1 MSEKTIALLGQP
13 NSGKSTLFNGL
24 TGSRQHVGN
33 WPGKTVE
40 RKDGSF
46 VHKDTTYKI
55 IDLPGTYS
63 LSANS
68 DEEVVTRNYIASGQ
82 ADVVCILADAS
93 QLNRS
98 LFMLADY
105 TGIRVPVVLL
115 LNMMD
120 VAKSQGKQIDT
131 NGIAKSL
138 GIPVVPLVAADKKQY
153 GTFFRMLESIDK
165 NASTLD
171 EKRLAQIYQNTIGAA
186 FDEIKALLP
195 ADGIGIYSS
204 TWSTAKLIEQ
214 DKLARSLVKETVDA
228 GTYTAVEKKLSG
240 VKDGN
245 LLTGDC
251 KFQWIDKLVNENVT
265 SKKNKLLRSRFDKA
279 ATSKRWGKPIAIG
292 MIVLGLIC
300 SMVIGFPLMGLFSGL
315 ISAISVPLANW
326 LLDIGAAP
334 FLVSLLCNA
343 ILTAVSFALQMA
355 SYVFGISKKNKL
367 LRSRFDKAAT
377 SKRWGKPIA
386 IGMIVLGL
394 ICSMVIGF
402 PLMGLFSGL
411 ISAIS
416 VPLANWLLDIGAA
429 PFLVSLLCNAIL
441 TAVSFALQMAS
452 YVFGISLVFGLM
464 EDVGYMA
471 RISYVFDDTMTKL
484 GLQGKAIMPFLV
496 SFGCNIGGITGT
508 RVIDS
513 WGQRVMTIALSW
525 VVPCASSWG
534 VVGLVSGTFF
544 GNGAAVVVLA
554 LFAVAFLHIFITYKV
569 FGRSL
574 NKVEGR
580 TGLIM
585 ELPPYHKPHWKSL
598 FGSVFSKMGNVLSR
612 ALRIIICISV
622 IFWLLSYSADGNV
635 ANSIIYKVGTFIEPM
650 TSLFGLPWQLFIAF
664 VASTMGKEASL
675 GVMASLFNTGSIWAA
690 IEQSAT
696 VDTAALSTSMLSVI
710 SRPEA
715 LAFLFAFFFNMP
727 CLMALTATAQE
738 THSMKWTVRIAL
750 YYVLTALIMATIAYH
765 VGLVIF

>member
-33 WPGKTVE
+33 WPGKTV
-40 RKDGSF
+40 DGSF

-204 TWSTAKLIEQ
+204 TWLTAKLIEQ

-228 GTYTAVEKKLSG
+228 GTYTAIEKKLSD

-265 SKKNKLLRSRFDKA
+265 
-279 ATSKRWGKPIAIG
+279 
-292 MIVLGLIC
+292 
-300 SMVIGFPLMGLFSGL
+300 
-315 ISAISVPLANW
+315 
-326 LLDIGAAP
+326 
-334 FLVSLLCNA
+334 
-343 ILTAVSFALQMA
+343 
-355 SYVFGISKKNKL
+355 SKKNKL

-525 VVPCASSWG
+525 VVPCASTWG

-544 GNGAAVVVLA
+544 GNGAVVVVLA
-554 LFAVAFLHIFITYKV
+554 LFAVAFLLV
-569 FGRSL
+569 LLSL
-574 NKVEGR
+574 ILQTHSSKS
-580 TGLIM
+580 TIS
-585 ELPPYHKPHWKSL
+585 ELSAASTSALDNAVKLQEQNRALQEEKQQLEDELDAVQKKLDEETALNDQLLQATQDEQSDAKQELRDKEQELDHTRLAYEALLTAMNCDTHE
-598 FGSVFSKMGNVLSR
+598 GNVTFSR
-612 ALRIIICISV
+612 AMETVARYQEC
-622 IFWLLSYSADGNV
+622 LSEN
-635 ANSIIYKVGTFIEPM
+635 
-650 TSLFGLPWQLFIAF
+650 
-664 VASTMGKEASL
+664 
-675 GVMASLFNTGSIWAA
+675 
-690 IEQSAT
+690 
-696 VDTAALSTSMLSVI
+696 
-710 SRPEA
+710 A
-715 LAFLFAFFFNMP
+715 LAEFEKL
-727 CLMALTATAQE
+727 QE
-738 THSMKWTVRIAL
+738 Q
-750 YYVLTALIMATIAYH
+750 
-765 VGLVIF
+765 

>member
-1 MSEKTIALLGQP
+1 ME
-13 NSGKSTLFNGL
+13 
-24 TGSRQHVGN
+24 
-33 WPGKTVE
+33 
-40 RKDGSF
+40 
-46 VHKDTTYKI
+46 
-55 IDLPGTYS
+55 S
-63 LSANS
+63 LN
-68 DEEVVTRNYIASGQ
+68 
-82 ADVVCILADAS
+82 
-93 QLNRS
+93 
-98 LFMLADY
+98 
-105 TGIRVPVVLL
+105 P
-115 LNMMD
+115 
-120 VAKSQGKQIDT
+120 
-131 NGIAKSL
+131 L

-204 TWSTAKLIEQ
+204 TWLTAKLIEQ

-228 GTYTAVEKKLSG
+228 GTYTAIEKKLSD

-279 ATSKRWGKPIAIG
+279 ATSNAGKAYCHWHDRFRSDLLYGDWLPVDGA
-292 MIVLGLIC
+292 
-300 SMVIGFPLMGLFSGL
+300 FSGL

-326 LLDIGAAP
+326 LLNIGAAP

-343 ILTAVSFALQMA
+343 ILTAVS
-355 SYVFGISKKNKL
+355 
-367 LRSRFDKAAT
+367 
-377 SKRWGKPIA
+377 
-386 IGMIVLGL
+386 
-394 ICSMVIGF
+394 
-402 PLMGLFSGL
+402 
-411 ISAIS
+411 
-416 VPLANWLLDIGAA
+416 
-429 PFLVSLLCNAIL
+429 
-441 TAVSFALQMAS
+441 ALQMAS

-484 GLQGKAIMPFLV
+484 GLQGKNYAFLV

-525 VVPCASSWG
+525 VVPCASTWG

-574 NKVEGR
+574 NKVAGAHR
-580 TGLIM
+580 LNYGI
-585 ELPPYHKPHWKSL
+585 
-598 FGSVFSKMGNVLSR
+598 
-612 ALRIIICISV
+612 
-622 IFWLLSYSADGNV
+622 
-635 ANSIIYKVGTFIEPM
+635 
-650 TSLFGLPWQLFIAF
+650 
-664 VASTMGKEASL
+664 
-675 GVMASLFNTGSIWAA
+675 
-690 IEQSAT
+690 
-696 VDTAALSTSMLSVI
+696 AAL
-710 SRPEA
+710 P
-715 LAFLFAFFFNMP
+715 
-727 CLMALTATAQE
+727 
-738 THSMKWTVRIAL
+738 
-750 YYVLTALIMATIAYH
+750 
-765 VGLVIF
+765 